1 MTVGISDFRL
11 KNFNFILSRVDNSE
25 GLLIR
30 GMAQPNLSFCSK
42 ILRKRVLDTEKPEEG
57 YIKGLAQGYEG
68 GN

>member
-11 KNFNFILSRVDNSE
+11 KNFNFILSTVDNSE

-42 ILRKRVLDTEKPEEG
+42 ILRKEYWTLKNQR
-57 YIKGLAQGYEG
+57 KGI
-68 GN
+68 